1 MNSGAGGTETGGG
14 EVGGGCIVVD
24 DTGGEGVDM
33 CDETGVVADETDNGG
48 RIDVTGDT
56 EDGEVDVDDE
66 MDEET
71 LIRGWCCIER
81 TGSVDA
87 SDSGLDTAG
96 IRGSRDCR

>member
-1 MNSGAGGTETGGG
+1 M
-14 EVGGGCIVVD
+14 
-24 DTGGEGVDM
+24 
-33 CDETGVVADETDNGG
+33 
-48 RIDVTGDT
+48 TGDT